1 MTMDILLKERLVGAI
16 VLVLAAVIFIPVVL
30 DGPDSTTKVTQSV
43 ALPELGSD
51 DDRQTVRIDLD
62 AEAEVHPVVSSE
74 EPVSIDLV
82 EAETE
87 SGVESAP
94 QTPVEV
100 ASEPV
105 VNTPIPAEPVEKT
118 EQAES
123 GGIQPWTV
131 QVGSFSNDSNAEGLA
146 AELRELGFPAYVS
159 RFDDGSTVHHRV
171 RVGGFASR
179 DAAQTQADEIRAKT
193 GQPARPAR
201 NL

>member
-1 MTMDILLKERLVGAI
+1 MTMDILLKERLVGAV

-62 AEAEVHPVVSSE
+62 PEAEVHPVVSNE

-87 SGVESAP
+87 TGVESASP
-94 QTPVEV
+94 APVEA

-105 VNTPIPAEPVEKT
+105 AKAPVPVEPAE
-118 EQAES
+118 QSES

-131 QVGSFSNDSNAEGLA
+131 QVGSFSNDSNAETLA
-146 AELRELGFPAYVS
+146 AELRDLGFPAYVS
-159 RFDDGSTVHHRV
+159 RFDDGSVVHHRV

-179 DAAQTQADEIRAKT
+179 DAAQTEADEIRAKT